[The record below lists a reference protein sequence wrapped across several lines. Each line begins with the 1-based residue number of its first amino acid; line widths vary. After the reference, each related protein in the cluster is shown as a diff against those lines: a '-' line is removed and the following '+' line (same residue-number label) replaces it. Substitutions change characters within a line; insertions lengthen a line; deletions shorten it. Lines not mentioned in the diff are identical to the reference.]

1 LGKKG
6 EKKKGEWKWDVE
18 GNGNGKWNENWRGMS
33 VMNAEV
39 QRVSEAW

>member
-1 LGKKG
+1 MH
-6 EKKKGEWKWDVE
+6 EHENE
-18 GNGNGKWNENWRGMS
+18 NETENENENENWRGMS